1 MKSAAS
7 RLAWLLPLVLCAC
20 AHTPPQTQIQA
31 MAPPIEE
38 APPPPDIA
46 PGTLPQTA
54 LEVPKTRQPVAV
66 PPEPVKTPT
75 KHRKPAV
82 KTAPQVPAAPAP
94 TQNAEAAPPAEENA
108 LGKFET
114 PEAPDRKKETEASIA
129 EIERG
134 LNTLGRQLNSTESK
148 TSTQIR
154 EFLKQARQALSTG
167 DIDGAS
173 TLTKKAKTLLGELS
187 Q

>member
-1 MKSAAS
+1 MKLSAG

-20 AHTPPQTQIQA
+20 AHNPTQTQIQA

-46 PGTLPQTA
+46 PSTLPQPT
-54 LEVPKTRQPVAV
+54 LDVPKTKQPVAV
-66 PPEPVKTPT
+66 APEPVKVPP
-75 KHRKPAV
+75 KHHRPSV
-82 KTAPQVPAAPAP
+82 KTAAQAPAP
-94 TQNAEAAPPAEENA
+94 TQTAEAAPPAEESA
-108 LGKFET
+108 MGKFET
-114 PEAPDRKKETEASIA
+114 PDASPDKKKEAEASIT

-134 LNTLGRQLNSTESK
+134 LNTLGRQLNSAESK

-154 EFLKQARQALSTG
+154 EYLKQARQALSTG

>member
-54 LEVPKTRQPVAV
+54 LELPKTKQPVAV
-66 PPEPVKTPT
+66 PPEPVKAPT
-75 KHRKPAV
+75 KHHKPAV
-82 KTAPQVPAAPAP
+82 KTASQAPASP
-94 TQNAEAAPPAEENA
+94 TQTADAAAPPAEENA